1 MNKSKRLFSFI
12 IDMIIILSFVE
23 IINQVVN
30 TNIHTYVVETEFYKI
45 INNISYDFIFVLAY
59 FFYFDIFK
67 NGTTLAKNILNLKII
82 NNDNLTPKKDILLK
96 RTFVKTLEIIFLPI
110 SGIVFLLYDKTLHD
124 IIFNTSV
131 VESNNQSYN

>member
-59 FFYFDIFK
+59 FLYFDIFK

-82 NNDNLTPKKDILLK
+82 NEKILENKKNYI
-96 RTFVKTLEIIFLPI
+96 
-110 SGIVFLLYDKTLHD
+110 
-124 IIFNTSV
+124 
-131 VESNNQSYN
+131 